1 MNRIQ
6 VGLLTIF
13 ISGVL
18 FTIGYALAGPF
29 VQALSQVNQFATGLG
44 SVGFRLGILINL
56 IGIVLQIFGFL
67 ALYAV
72 LQQPAPNRLSLL
84 ALVLSLAGL
93 GLTLPPTGVLPF
105 ALAQLASSGALA
117 PDTSFALV
125 RSIFNDP
132 VFTAMLA
139 ISGLSVTVGAILFSI
154 GLFRQKRVPILAAV
168 IFGLANFFLNFAPVI
183 PVTAFVLPIDLA
195 GAVLLAIAGAWFA
208 KRLWMTPEQMA

>member
-6 VGLLTIF
+6 LGLLTIF
-13 ISGVL
+13 FSGAL

-29 VQALSQVNQFATGLG
+29 VQALSQADQFATVLG
-44 SVGFRLGILINL
+44 SVGFRFGILINL

-72 LQQPAPNRLSLL
+72 LQRPGPTRLSLL

-105 ALAQLASSGALA
+105 AFAQLASSGALA
-117 PDTSFALV
+117 PDSAFVLV
-125 RSIFNDP
+125 RSIFTDP
-132 VFTAMLA
+132 VFTAILA

-154 GLFRQKRVPILAAV
+154 SLSRQKRVPILAAV

-183 PVTAFVLPIDLA
+183 PMTVLVMPIDLA

-208 KRLWMTPEQMA
+208 KQLWMTTAQIA